1 MKFNELQGNNKKIKE
16 IWYEFYFM
24 CKNPLKNK

>member
-24 CKNPLKNK
+24 SKNPIEK